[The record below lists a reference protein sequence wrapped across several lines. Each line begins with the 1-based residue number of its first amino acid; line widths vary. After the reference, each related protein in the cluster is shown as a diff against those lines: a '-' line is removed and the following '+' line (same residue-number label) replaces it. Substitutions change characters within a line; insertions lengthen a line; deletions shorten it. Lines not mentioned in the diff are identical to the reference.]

1 MVFMATP
8 NSAKERISFI
18 LPIHI
23 LIPCGQLNHTKM
35 LLEKSTFSAKLKLAV
50 ISGFWR
56 GVRLVTKKDK
66 SFCPCSSKNVTQN
79 KTPNTVV

>member
-18 LPIHI
+18 LSFHI

-35 LLEKSTFSAKLKLAV
+35 VLEKSTFIAKAE
-50 ISGFWR
+50 ISGNI
-56 GVRLVTKKDK
+56 RLLA
-66 SFCPCSSKNVTQN
+66 STQAY
-79 KTPNTVV
+79 